1 MEPATHSHRHDEPSD
16 RRGIAAERRPDKM
29 PAYASTSSSSS
40 QRMPQ
45 PPRHGSQAPAELR
58 LTEQTSDRAAG
69 KRPREQQEPYRQ
81 PKRALH
87 SVELTPA
94 DLRLAEHQ
102 LDSAEKRQLQAE
114 RERYRRQLSAPSRLT
129 QTHNA
134 RLSVS
139 MAQDNALARRMDC
152 KLALPFL
159 DENAHAQVNAHLLD
173 KYLQMIANA
182 RRFTGPGLTHRDLD
196 RCTEL
201 AAQYL
206 YKTGWFDGAS
216 LKQLAHVA
224 NKLSKHPNQTACM
237 YAIAWIAGEVIQA
250 DAPLGLDGPPSML
263 LLNAFAK
270 NTDSARCERA
280 AARLARHLLR
290 EHKAWQSMNA
300 QGIGLVLNAF
310 SKWSDNP
317 DCQSIAQSL
326 AELLASNRNL
336 RHAMDAQSVA
346 NTLNALS
353 KWHDAELC
361 KVAASA
367 LALRLATERGLCNA
381 FKPQEVGI
389 ALNALS
395 KWHDTPDCKDAA
407 SALASRL
414 ANDGTLRNGLEAQGV
429 AQVLNAL
436 SKWHDR
442 EACAVVAS
450 ALASR
455 LAHDRDL
462 CNDLNSQGVVSV
474 LNALSKWP
482 DTPVCATAAEALA
495 ARLADDPGLCD
506 ALEGQHMA
514 NVLNALSKWP
524 DMPDCQDAANALAWR
539 LAGESRLRDDLDPQ
553 GMANAL
559 NALSKW
565 PDTSICAAAV
575 KALAARLAAD
585 PGLCDALE
593 RQHMTNALNALS
605 KWPDTSVCATAAEA
619 LAARLAGNPG
629 LCDALNPQEVANALN
644 ALSKWPDTPV
654 CATAAETLAARLAND
669 PGLCDALE
677 EQHMAN
683 ALNALSKWPDTL
695 LCAAAVEALAAR
707 LADDPVLCDELEPQ
721 GVAVALNALSKW
733 PDTSDCKDAANA
745 LALRLTNDPKLCD
758 ALEQQELGIVLNAL
772 SKWPSMPVF
781 ADAASTVASRLANEP
796 EVCGDLNAQGVAK
809 ALNAMSKWPDRQDC
823 KDAANALAARLLN
836 ERDLRNALNPLDMD
850 HVLNALSKWPDT
862 PVCATAAEALAAR
875 LAEDPTLCNA
885 LDPQGLTNA
894 LNALSKWPDT
904 SLCVAVV
911 ATLASRLANDPGL
924 CDALEGQ
931 HMANAI
937 NAFSKWPAVPR
948 CTVAVEALAAR
959 LANASALCDAL
970 EPQEVAIALNA
981 LSKWPGTQVCADAA
995 SAVAS
1000 RLANEPGL
1008 RHALDPQ
1015 GVANTLN
1022 ALSKWPTTALC
1033 AAAAKALASRLAD
1046 DPDLCNALA
1055 PQGVAN
1061 ALNALSKWPTT
1072 ALCAAAVKALASRL
1086 ADDPGLCNALA
1097 PQGVANALN
1106 ALSKWPDVSRCTVA
1120 VEALAARLANAP
1132 GLCDALEPQEV
1143 AIALNAL
1150 SKWPGRRVCAD
1161 AASAVASRLANEP
1174 DLRHALDLQ
1183 GVANALNALSKWPA
1197 TALCAAAAKALASR
1211 LANDPGLCNALEGQH
1226 MANVMNA
1233 LSKWPDTP
1241 DCKDAATALAS
1252 RLADDPALCND
1263 LDPQGLA
1270 NVLNA
1275 LSKWPDAPYCK
1286 DADTALVSRLA
1297 NDRDLCND
1305 LDPQGVANV
1314 LNALSKWP
1322 DTPDCRDAANALAS
1336 RLAEDPALCND
1347 LDPQGVANVLN
1358 ALSKWPDA
1366 PDCKDAA
1373 TALASRLANGR
1384 DLCSGLAPQGVA
1396 NVLNALSKWPDT
1408 LDCKDA
1414 ATALASRL
1422 ADDPALRND
1431 LDQQG
1436 VANVL
1441 NALSKWPDTPDCR
1454 NAATALASR
1463 LIDDTGLCNDL
1474 DPQGAANVLNAL
1486 SKWPDTPN
1494 CQDAGNALASRL
1506 ANDPGLCNALNAQ
1519 GVANALNALSK
1530 WPEVEFSGAATDAL
1544 AWRLA
1549 DERVLRNAMFPIEL
1563 AQALN
1568 ALSKWPGRTN
1578 CEQAIDV
1585 LADRLTEDHELRHA
1599 MQALDVAVSLNA
1611 LSKGLERPACQTAAV
1626 LLAEYAGSAA
1636 VPWQQFEMRGLVMVA
1651 NAMSRLRHLDDEQL
1665 QTLGGAKLRA
1675 MAGYLELH
1683 RERFE
1688 AASAGEIG
1696 VLFKALASAQLHRQ
1710 MRPLAG
1716 PALERVSALAQ
1727 DDGLRETNLEG
1738 LGNLCMGLLPL
1749 IRNPELIPRHRSRAL
1764 RLFNALQP
1772 IAERKIDLYLGGAGA
1787 QASADTDQ
1795 HATRCPALSFF
1806 QMLKAYGVVSR
1817 QWKTR
1822 HVEGARKQVQQR
1834 REELTTWVE
1843 RTLERTREAIEA
1855 DLGEMSWNL
1864 IAQIEAGDQVFDTLD
1879 LRMAKESA
1887 KIAQAHPPSSFDLDS
1902 GRLSMRSAPGQ
1913 PAAPVT
1919 GTGSTTHVVVD
1930 MRGKEISNNL
1940 AEADKPYSLFA
1951 RLTGLPLVEV
1961 QLPGAISTFMLART
1975 FNYQDEPW
1983 RFDMF
1988 GGSRVDGKK
1997 SASNGLSLPSRPEKT
2012 SLLPAFRYADTV
2024 PGSSLMQL
2032 AAKLAPQREDWSRM
2046 QRSLMEMVPSDHVVE
2061 GTLRLGFFD
2070 DVEGPAHPFKPLAS
2084 DGSPLALCPND
2095 GCGFL
2100 KLEVALCI
2108 PAFRKRYDAWQAAQA
2123 GQASQE
2129 QRELLAV
2136 DKGPSMMPAQA
2147 LQHFPRDEAALREA
2161 REAMQQRLK
2170 ALPPGSGELLSTYR
2184 LAVGGG
2190 YQGQRVRAVPS
2201 ADDKVHLP
2209 RQRSQAFDGAGGP
2222 LLLGKPPYDKENLLP
2237 VPEERVATVAQGD
2250 ATAEFLSQSFG
2261 IQYSYTGFDDGS
2273 GDDPPMLHSKGM
2285 LIVVPKTNWPADFA
2299 NKDLVCSKE
2308 DLKTLSSWTTGR
2320 DRDALPRDMRSTGS
2334 LRLKDIVEPGRLG
2347 ALPIAELRKRNM
2359 DTDGDDAFVYAGY
2372 PKLAALISR
2381 VMAEREVRLGRQQSF
2396 KPPKTATP
2404 AVDPV
2409 SGHYQAGRLSEI
2421 ISFKRGQHIT
2431 SAAATLASR
2440 FMAQPDELREA
2451 MARSMMFGTYD
2462 GIERDLRNG
2471 LREMLEGDARDPQML
2486 AELRTQ
2492 AQEAI
2497 GRAHMPEAREAAEL
2511 LNAQLAGLAPGSAA
2525 SSDAPRLP
2533 DALAEAFPL
2542 LAQAYEAAPGVEA
2555 RIHAILDNYPVC
2567 RLSHAQF
2574 PNGQPGLVRNEPELS
2589 MRNLFTIAIKVGTDA
2604 LKSDTGTAL
2613 FAKIVEACE
2622 RSERAFAERVSIVPY
2637 GKATARA
2644 MHEGRFDP
2652 ERTKGLLQRMPS
2664 MAAGVMEDA
2673 LGALQQAGLIAPPP
2687 SPAARLREVRREDIA
2702 LQAQAL
2708 RTRAREMEPK
2718 VTDMLSG
2725 VAAPHGGRLE
2735 GTQHQLKSHGSLLAK
2750 LERQMALKKQTLEEA
2765 VAGMNDALRYSLVL
2779 EPQDFTAG
2787 LRGVLAALDDQGHV
2801 RVKLSNHFNTYTYRQ
2816 NFKAVNVTLRSPE
2829 GALWEIQFHTPH
2841 TFQLKEQ
2848 FHDLYK
2854 RSFALKLSGA
2864 SPAEKRELVAP
2875 ALAAFSRVASPPG
2888 CDEIEDWE
2896 ESSP

>member
-1 MEPATHSHRHDEPSD
+1 MKTSNVNLNALRTNLSFPREDQPMSAGEQAVRSTRDSQPPLGRPPAKRRRLEPATHSHRHDEPSD
-16 RRGIAAERRPDKM
+16 RRGIAAERRPDRM
-29 PAYASTSSSSS
+29 PAYASTSSS
-40 QRMPQ
+40 QRLPQ
-45 PPRHGSQAPAELR
+45 RPRNGMQAPAELR

-81 PKRALH
+81 PKRPLH
-87 SVELTPA
+87 GVELTPA
-94 DLRLAEHQ
+94 EIRLAEHQ
-102 LDSAEKRQLQAE
+102 LDAAEKKQLQAE
-114 RERYRRQLSAPSRLT
+114 RERFRRHLSAPNRLV

-139 MAQDNALARRMDC
+139 MTQYNVLARRMSC

-159 DENAHAQVNAHLLD
+159 DRNAHAQVNAHLLD
-173 KYLQMIANA
+173 RYLQMIANA
-182 RRFTGPGLTHRDLD
+182 RRFAGQSITHRDLD

-206 YKTGWFDGAS
+206 YKTGWFNGAS

-224 NKLSKHPNQTACM
+224 NKLSKHPNQPACM

-250 DAPLGLDGPPSML
+250 DAPLGLDGAPSIL

-270 NTDSARCERA
+270 NTDSGRCELA
-280 AARLARHLLR
+280 VARLARHLQR
-290 EHKAWQSMNA
+290 EHKARQSMDA
-300 QGIGLVLNAF
+300 QGIGLALNAF

-317 DCQSIAQSL
+317 DCQSIAHSL
-326 AELLASNRNL
+326 AELLTSNRHM

-361 KVAASA
+361 EVAASA

-381 FKPQEVGI
+381 FKPQEVGN

-395 KWHDTPDCKDAA
+395 KWHDTPHCKDAT

-436 SKWHDR
+436 SKWHDT
-442 EACAVVAS
+442 EVCAVAAS

-455 LAHDRDL
+455 LADDRDL
-462 CNDLNSQGVVSV
+462 CNNLNSQGVANV
-474 LNALSKWP
+474 LNALSKWH
-482 DTPVCATAAEALA
+482 DTTVCATAAEVLA

-514 NVLNALSKWP
+514 NVLNSLSKWP
-524 DMPDCQDAANALAWR
+524 DTPDTPDCQDAAKALAWR
-539 LAGESRLRDDLDPQ
+539 LAGEPALRDDLDAQ

-559 NALSKW
+559 NSLSKW
-565 PDTSICAAAV
+565 PGT
-575 KALAARLAAD
+575 
-585 PGLCDALE
+585 
-593 RQHMTNALNALS
+593 T
-605 KWPDTSVCATAAEA
+605 VCATAAEA
-619 LAARLAGNPG
+619 LAARLADDPGLCEALEGQHMANVLNALSKWHDTTVCATAAKALAARLANDPG

-644 ALSKWPDTPV
+644 ALSKWHDTTV
-654 CATAAETLAARLAND
+654 CAAAAEALAARLAND

-683 ALNALSKWPDTL
+683 VLNALSKWPDTL
-695 LCAAAVEALAAR
+695 LCAAAVEALASR
-707 LADDPVLCDELEPQ
+707 LAD
-721 GVAVALNALSKW
+721 
-733 PDTSDCKDAANA
+733 
-745 LALRLTNDPKLCD
+745 
-758 ALEQQELGIVLNAL
+758 
-772 SKWPSMPVF
+772 
-781 ADAASTVASRLANEP
+781 
-796 EVCGDLNAQGVAK
+796 
-809 ALNAMSKWPDRQDC
+809 
-823 KDAANALAARLLN
+823 
-836 ERDLRNALNPLDMD
+836 
-850 HVLNALSKWPDT
+850 
-862 PVCATAAEALAAR
+862 
-875 LAEDPTLCNA
+875 
-885 LDPQGLTNA
+885 
-894 LNALSKWPDT
+894 
-904 SLCVAVV
+904 
-911 ATLASRLANDPGL
+911 DPGL
-924 CDALEGQ
+924 CDALE
-931 HMANAI
+931 
-937 NAFSKWPAVPR
+937 
-948 CTVAVEALAAR
+948 
-959 LANASALCDAL
+959 
-970 EPQEVAIALNA
+970 PQGVAIALNA
-981 LSKWPGTQVCADAA
+981 LSKWPDTTDCNDAA
-995 SAVAS
+995 
-1000 RLANEPGL
+1000 
-1008 RHALDPQ
+1008 
-1015 GVANTLN
+1015 
-1022 ALSKWPTTALC
+1022 
-1033 AAAAKALASRLAD
+1033 
-1046 DPDLCNALA
+1046 NALA
-1055 PQGVAN
+1055 
-1061 ALNALSKWPTT
+1061 L
-1072 ALCAAAVKALASRL
+1072 RL
-1086 ADDPGLCNALA
+1086 AKDPELC
-1097 PQGVANALN
+1097 G
-1106 ALSKWPDVSRCTVA
+1106 
-1120 VEALAARLANAP
+1120 
-1132 GLCDALEPQEV
+1132 ALEQQELV
-1143 AIALNAL
+1143 IALNAL
-1150 SKWPGRRVCAD
+1150 SKWPGMPVCAD
-1161 AASAVASRLANEP
+1161 AASRVASRLVNEP
-1174 DLRHALDLQ
+1174 EVCGDL
-1183 GVANALNALSKWPA
+1183 N
-1197 TALCAAAAKALASR
+1197 T
-1211 LANDPGLCNALEGQH
+1211 
-1226 MANVMNA
+1226 
-1233 LSKWPDTP
+1233 
-1241 DCKDAATALAS
+1241 
-1252 RLADDPALCND
+1252 
-1263 LDPQGLA
+1263 
-1270 NVLNA
+1270 
-1275 LSKWPDAPYCK
+1275 
-1286 DADTALVSRLA
+1286 
-1297 NDRDLCND
+1297 
-1305 LDPQGVANV
+1305 QGVANV

-1322 DTPDCRDAANALAS
+1322 DTRECQDAATALAS
-1336 RLAEDPALCND
+1336 RLTDDPELCNGLD
-1347 LDPQGVANVLN
+1347 LQGVANVLN
-1358 ALSKWPDA
+1358 ALSKWP
-1366 PDCKDAA
+1366 
-1373 TALASRLANGR
+1373 GR
-1384 DLCSGLAPQGVA
+1384 A
-1396 NVLNALSKWPDT
+1396 
-1408 LDCKDA
+1408 
-1414 ATALASRL
+1414 
-1422 ADDPALRND
+1422 
-1431 LDQQG
+1431 
-1436 VANVL
+1436 
-1441 NALSKWPDTPDCR
+1441 
-1454 NAATALASR
+1454 
-1463 LIDDTGLCNDL
+1463 
-1474 DPQGAANVLNAL
+1474 
-1486 SKWPDTPN
+1486 
-1494 CQDAGNALASRL
+1494 
-1506 ANDPGLCNALNAQ
+1506 
-1519 GVANALNALSK
+1519 
-1530 WPEVEFSGAATDAL
+1530 
-1544 AWRLA
+1544 
-1549 DERVLRNAMFPIEL
+1549 
-1563 AQALN
+1563 
-1568 ALSKWPGRTN
+1568 N

-1585 LADRLTEDHELRHA
+1585 LADRLTEDHDLRHA
-1599 MQALDVAVSLNA
+1599 MRAPDVAMSLNA
-1611 LSKGLERPACQTAAV
+1611 LSNGLERPACQTAAV
-1626 LLAEYAGSAA
+1626 LLAERTDSAA
-1636 VPWQQFEMRGLVMVA
+1636 LPWQQFDMRGLTMVA
-1651 NAMSRLRHLDDEQL
+1651 NAMSRLLHLDDEQL
-1665 QTLGGAKLRA
+1665 QALGGARLRA
-1675 MAGYLELH
+1675 MAGHLELH

-1688 AASAGEIG
+1688 SAPAGEIG
-1696 VLFKALASAQLHRQ
+1696 VIFKALASAQLHRQ

-1727 DDGLRETNLEG
+1727 DDGLRETSLEG
-1738 LGNLCMGLLPL
+1738 LGSLCMGLLPL
-1749 IRNPELIPRHRSRAL
+1749 IRNPELSPRHRRRAL
-1764 RLFNALQP
+1764 RVFNALQP

-1787 QASADTDQ
+1787 QASADTEQ

-1806 QMLKAYGVVSR
+1806 QVLKAYGVISG

-1822 HVEGARKQVQQR
+1822 HVEGSRKQVQQR
-1834 REELTTWVE
+1834 REQLTTWVE

-1887 KIAQAHPPSSFDLDS
+1887 QIAQAHPPSSFDLDS

-1913 PAAPVT
+1913 PAAPVA

-1940 AEADKPYSLFA
+1940 ADADKPYSLFA

-1961 QLPGAISTFMLART
+1961 QLPGPISPFMLART
-1975 FNYQDEPW
+1975 FNYQDEQW

-1988 GGSRVDGKK
+1988 GGSRAVGNK
-1997 SASNGLSLPSRPEKT
+1997 SASSGLSLPSRPEKT

-2046 QRSLMEMVPSDHVVE
+2046 QRSLLEMVPSDHVVE

-2070 DVEGPAHPFKPLAS
+2070 DVQGPAHPFKPLAW

-2108 PAFRKRYDAWQAAQA
+2108 PAFRKHYDAWQAAQA

-2129 QRELLAV
+2129 QLALLAV

-2161 REAMQQRLK
+2161 HEAMQQRLK
-2170 ALPPGSGELLSTYR
+2170 ALPLDSVEPLSTYR

-2209 RQRSQAFDGAGGP
+2209 RQRSQAFDAAGGP

-2273 GDDPPMLHSKGM
+2273 GDDDPQMLHSKGM

-2320 DRDALPRDMRSTGS
+2320 DRNALPRDMRSTGS

-2359 DTDGDDAFVYAGY
+2359 DTDGDDAFLYAGY

-2404 AVDPV
+2404 AVNPV
-2409 SGHYQAGRLSEI
+2409 TGHYQAGRLSEI

-2462 GIERDLRNG
+2462 GIEPALRNG
-2471 LREMLEGDARDPQML
+2471 LREMLEDDARDPQML

-2555 RIHAILDNYPVC
+2555 RIQAILDNYPVC
-2567 RLSHAQF
+2567 RLSHVQF
-2574 PNGQPGLVRNEPELS
+2574 PNGQPGLVQDEPELS

-2622 RSERAFAERVSIVPY
+2622 RSERAFAKRVPIVPY

-2652 ERTKGLLQRMPS
+2652 ERTKGLLKDMPS

-2673 LGALQQAGLIAPPP
+2673 LDALQQAGLIAPPP
-2687 SPAARLREVRREDIA
+2687 PPAARLREVRREDIA

-2708 RTRAREMEPK
+2708 LTRAHEMEPK
-2718 VTDMLSG
+2718 VTDMLMR

-2735 GTQHQLKSHGSLLAK
+2735 GTQHQVKSHGSLLAK
-2750 LERQMALKKQTLEEA
+2750 LEQRMALKKQTLEEA
-2765 VAGMNDALRYSLVL
+2765 AADMNDALRYSVVL

-2787 LRGVLAALDDQGHV
+2787 LRGVLAALDDQGHA
-2801 RVKLSNHFNTYTYRQ
+2801 RVKLNNHFSMYRQ
-2816 NFKAVNVTLRSPE
+2816 TFKAVNVTLRSPE

-2854 RSFALKLSGA
+2854 RSFALKLGGA
-2864 SPAEKRELVAP
+2864 APAEKRELEAP